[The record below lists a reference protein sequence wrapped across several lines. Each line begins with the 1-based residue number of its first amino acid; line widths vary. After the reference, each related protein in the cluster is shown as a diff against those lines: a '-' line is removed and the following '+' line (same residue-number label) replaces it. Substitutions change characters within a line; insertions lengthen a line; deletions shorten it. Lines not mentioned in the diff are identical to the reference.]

1 MGSYLDNKSA
11 NPLAN
16 RVPWRRYTAPCY
28 ASIFLWVGFSQPL
41 AQGTIDRAGFGTLLF
56 GLVTAAVLSY
66 ALFYHVPAMLGWKT
80 GYPLGV
86 VGSSTFGATGGRLV
100 PGLLMGVLQTAWF
113 GVATFFGTSL
123 TLSGLGMDARPG
135 TLPFAV
141 MAVVWGYALA
151 YVGMKGIRLVAG
163 IAVIVNVIALVA
175 MLAIFFTAKEGLQ
188 FHSVE
193 EPEPLLALG
202 LLVQTVTAF
211 FATAGAAAPEFGLH
225 NRTAKDVVLGGIA
238 GVFLPMIFAGALAML
253 TVTGARAL
261 NPAVQGYGYI
271 TACAALSAS
280 FPVRTD
286 LLLAITCIPAA
297 GVFAFIASNSFT
309 VMLPGVRRL
318 HSTMTCATVA
328 IAFAITGIPG
338 NLEAFITIAGALFAP
353 ICGAMAADFVQAA
366 MKWPH
371 TRPGVNYAGYGA
383 WVLGFL
389 VGILPVLSE
398 SETLQAAAQ
407 PAAVYSFIIGFVAYI
422 VLGNVG
428 LKPYRKRVRK
438 RTTPHS

>member
-1 MGSYLDNKSA
+1 
-11 NPLAN
+11 
-16 RVPWRRYTAPCY
+16 
-28 ASIFLWVGFSQPL
+28 
-41 AQGTIDRAGFGTLLF
+41 
-56 GLVTAAVLSY
+56 
-66 ALFYHVPAMLGWKT
+66 
-80 GYPLGV
+80 
-86 VGSSTFGATGGRLV
+86 
-100 PGLLMGVLQTAWF
+100 
-113 GVATFFGTSL
+113 
-123 TLSGLGMDARPG
+123 
-135 TLPFAV
+135 

-163 IAVIVNVIALVA
+163 IAVVVNVMALVT
-175 MLAIFFTAKEGLQ
+175 MLAIFFTAEEGLQ

-202 LLVQTVTAF
+202 LLVQMVTAF

-280 FPVRTD
+280 FPVGTD

-328 IAFAITGIPG
+328 IAFAITGIPD

-353 ICGAMAADFVQAA
+353 ICGAMAADFVQAV

-398 SETLQAAAQ
+398 NETLQAAAQ
-407 PAAVYSFIIGFVAYI
+407 PAVVYSFIIGFVAYI

-428 LKPYRKRVRK
+428 LKPYRKRIRK
-438 RTTPHS
+438 RTSPRS